1 MWRATAAGTKKDGI
15 LAAMKAIILAGGKGT
30 RLYPITMGVSK
41 QLLPVHDV
49 PMIYYPLS
57 VLLRANIAEIAIIS
71 TPEDLPGFEKL
82 LGDGSALGA
91 QFTYIAQPRPEGIAQ
106 AFILAEDFI
115 AGDACTL
122 ILGDNIFYGSELT
135 ALLKSA
141 IGRSDASATLFAYQV
156 KDPQRYGVIEKDDL
170 GRILSI
176 EEKPAQPKSNL
187 AVTGL
192 YVYPSSVVPVAQA
205 IKPSTRG
212 ELEITDVNAHYLSAG
227 QLSCELLGRGYAW
240 FDTGTINSLYQAT
253 DYVRA
258 LEDRQGFKIGCVE
271 EAAFESGL
279 LSREGL
285 LKRASLFEHNEY
297 GAYLKQLA
305 Q

>member
-1 MWRATAAGTKKDGI
+1 MYRATWASSKKDGI
-15 LAAMKAIILAGGKGT
+15 LAVMKAIILAGGKGT

-57 VLLRANIAEIAIIS
+57 VLLRAKIAEIAIIS
-71 TPEDLPGFEKL
+71 TPEDISGFEKL
-82 LGDGSALGA
+82 LGDGSTLGV
-91 QFTYIAQPRPEGIAQ
+91 QFTYITQPHPEGIAQ
-106 AFILAEDFI
+106 AFILAEEFI

-141 IGRSDASATLFAYQV
+141 IGRSNASATLFAYQV
-156 KDPQRYGVIEKDDL
+156 KDPQRYGVIEKDES
-170 GRILSI
+170 GCILSI
-176 EEKPAQPKSNL
+176 EEKPTYPKSNL

-192 YVYPSSVVPVAQA
+192 YVYPNSVVSVAKG
-205 IKPSTRG
+205 IKPSGRG
-212 ELEITDVNAHYLSAG
+212 ELEITDINVHYLNLG
-227 QLSCELLGRGYAW
+227 QMSCEQLGRGYAW
-240 FDTGTINSLYQAT
+240 FDTGTINSLYHAT

-258 LEDRQGFKIGCVE
+258 LEDRQGFKIGCIE

-285 LKRASLFEHNEY
+285 TMRASLFQHNEY
-297 GAYLKQLA
+297 GVYLKKLTQ
-305 Q
+305 

>member
-1 MWRATAAGTKKDGI
+1 MSRATGAGTKKDAI

-57 VLLRANIAEIAIIS
+57 VLLRAGIAEIAIIS
-71 TPEDLPGFEKL
+71 TPEDLPDFEKL

-106 AFILAEDFI
+106 AFILAKDFI
-115 AGDACTL
+115 ASDACTL

-135 ALLKSA
+135 VLLKLA

-156 KDPQRYGVIEKDDL
+156 KDPQRYGVIEKDDS

-192 YVYPSSVVPVAQA
+192 YVYPSSVVSVAQA
-205 IKPSTRG
+205 IKPSARG
-212 ELEITDVNAHYLSAG
+212 ELEITDVNAYYLNAG
-227 QLSCELLGRGYAW
+227 QLSCEQLGRGYAW

-258 LEDRQGFKIGCVE
+258 LEDRQGFKIGCIE

-285 LKRASLFEHNEY
+285 LKRAALFEHNHY

>member
-1 MWRATAAGTKKDGI
+1 MRGI
-15 LAAMKAIILAGGKGT
+15 VLAGGSGT
-30 RLYPITMGVSK
+30 RLHPVTQAVSK

-57 VLLRANIAEIAIIS
+57 VLLRAKIAEIAIIS
-71 TPEDLPGFEKL
+71 TPEDISGFEKL
-82 LGDGSALGA
+82 LGDGSTLGV
-91 QFTYIAQPRPEGIAQ
+91 QFTYITQPHPEGIAQ
-106 AFILAEDFI
+106 AFILAEEFI

-141 IGRSDASATLFAYQV
+141 IGRSNASATLFAYQV
-156 KDPQRYGVIEKDDL
+156 KDPQRYGVIEKDDS

-258 LEDRQGFKIGCVE
+258 LEDRQGFKIGCIE

-285 LKRASLFEHNEY
+285 LKRAALFEHNHY

>member
-1 MWRATAAGTKKDGI
+1 MSRATGAGTKKDGI

-115 AGDACTL
+115 AGDTCTL

-156 KDPQRYGVIEKDDL
+156 KDPQRYGVIEKDAS

>member
-1 MWRATAAGTKKDGI
+1 MWRATGAGTKKDAI

-71 TPEDLPGFEKL
+71 TPEDLPDFEKL

-106 AFILAEDFI
+106 AFILAKDFI
-115 AGDACTL
+115 ASDACTL

-156 KDPQRYGVIEKDDL
+156 KDPQRYGVIEKDDS

-192 YVYPSSVVPVAQA
+192 YVYPSSVVSVAQG
-205 IKPSTRG
+205 IKPSARG
-212 ELEITDVNAHYLSAG
+212 ELEITDVNAHYLNAG
-227 QLSCELLGRGYAW
+227 QLSCEQLGRGYAW